1 MSETPVEIER
11 KYIIELPD
19 ISELSKMESYTAS
32 DIEQIYLSSS
42 PAVTHRIRKR
52 VYNDR
57 SVYTETKKIRID
69 KISSYEDE
77 HEISAEEYARL
88 SLNIREGS
96 TPLSKRRHTFS
107 YLGQTFEIDVY
118 PEWKGSSILE
128 TELDS
133 RERGVEFPDFIK
145 VVKEVSGI
153 KEYSNSSMSMRF
165 PDEVKI

>member
-11 KYIIELPD
+11 KYIIALPD
-19 ISELSKMESYTAS
+19 ISKLSKMDDYSAS

-42 PAVTHRIRKR
+42 PQVTHRIRKR

-57 SVYTETKKIRID
+57 CVYTETKKIRID

-77 HEISAEEYARL
+77 HEISGEEYARL

-118 PEWKGSSILE
+118 PGWRGSCILE
-128 TELDS
+128 TELDT
-133 RERGVEFPDFIK
+133 RERSVEFPDFIK
-145 VVKEVSGI
+145 VLKEVSGI

-165 PDEVKI
+165 PDEFKI